1 MHPNRWLH
9 RLPLIVI
16 AFGAVLGLVLLRGQI
31 NFETLAVNRQALLA
45 FRDAHYLAASLIFVL
60 VYVAFVG
67 FSLPGALILTLT
79 GGFLFGMFPGALY
92 NGMGATLGA
101 VLVFLAAR
109 YGAGLDVAAR
119 IKAGGGV
126 MARMQAHLAAHEVSA
141 LLTLRLVPGVPFFL
155 ANLLPAFMGTRLRRF
170 AWTTALGIIPG
181 DLAYTAVGVGLGDV
195 FAAGKT
201 PDLATL
207 ISPNILMAL
216 FLLGALSLLPLVLGV
231 WQRKG
236 V

>member
-1 MHPNRWLH
+1 MPQSRWIR

-16 AFGAVLGLVLLRGQI
+16 ACGAGLGLVLLRGHI
-31 NFETLAVNRQALLA
+31 NFDALAENRQALLD
-45 FRDAHYLAASLIFVL
+45 FRDSHYLLASLVFVA
-60 VYVAFVG
+60 VYVVFVG

-92 NGMGATLGA
+92 NGIGATLGA

-109 YGAGLDVAAR
+109 YGAGLDVEAR

-126 MARMQAHLAAHEVSA
+126 MARMQAALAAHEVSA

-155 ANLLPAFMGTRLRRF
+155 ANLLPAFMGPRLPRF

-181 DLAYTAVGVGLGDV
+181 DLAYTAVGVGLDDI

-201 PDLATL
+201 PDLGTL
-207 ISPNILMAL
+207 ISPNILFAL
-216 FLLGALSLLPLVLGV
+216 FMLGALSLLPLVLGII
-231 WQRKG
+231 QRKE